1 MEEVEMDA
9 VVIAGGIPEPDEL
22 LYPYTQGLPK
32 ALLDVAGKPMVQWV
46 LDALSGAGQVRRV
59 VLIGLDESS
68 GLTCEKP
75 ITFHPSRGGMLE
87 NIVYGV
93 ERLLAQ
99 DATIKHALMVSSDI
113 PGIKPEMVDWVVS
126 NALQT
131 DDDLYYH
138 LIPQDVMEKRYPTS
152 KRTYTHLRH
161 AVVCGGDMNVI
172 AVRAI
177 NSSRGT
183 WEQLIGARKNPLKQA
198 AIIGFDTLLLLAL
211 RVLTVEGA
219 VKKITRRMNMIGRAV
234 MCPYAEVG
242 MDVDKPHQL
251 ELIRADLGGK

>member
-1 MEEVEMDA
+1 MDA
-9 VVIAGGIPEPDEL
+9 VVIAGGIPEPDDL
-22 LYPYTQGLPK
+22 LYPYTQGQPK
-32 ALLDVAGKPMVQWV
+32 ALLEVAGKPMVQWV
-46 LDALSGAGQVRRV
+46 LDALSGAGQVGRV
-59 VLIGLDESS
+59 VLIGIDESY

-75 ITFHPSRGGMLE
+75 ITFHPNQGGMLE
-87 NIVYGV
+87 NIIYGI
-93 ERLLAQ
+93 ERLLEQ

-113 PGIKPEMVDWVVS
+113 PGIKPEIVDWVVS

-138 LIPQDVMEKRYPTS
+138 LITQEVMDARYPSS
-152 KRTYTHLRH
+152 KRTYTHLRDV
-161 AVVCGGDMNVI
+161 VVCGGDMNVV
-172 AVRAI
+172 AVRTI

-198 AIIGFDTLLLLAL
+198 AIIGFDTLLQLAL

-219 VKKITRRMNMIGRAV
+219 VKKIARRMNMTGRAV
-234 MCPYAEVG
+234 LCPYAEVG